1 MPVIAVI
8 GGQWGDEGKGRVIDL
23 LAENAEVVARF
34 SGGANAG
41 HTVVNQRGRFALHL
55 VPSGIFNPQ
64 AICIIGNGVA
74 VDPASL
80 LEEIATL
87 QRAGVSTERLY
98 VSDRAHLVMPY
109 HQLFDQLEEERLGQ
123 SALGTTRRGIGP
135 AFADK
140 AARLGIRL
148 ADLQDP
154 KDFLERLAPILE
166 LKNAILTKVYGRPA
180 LGLEEVHTRYLDL
193 GRQLRGYV
201 RETHLLLQEALDQDK
216 RVILEGAQG
225 VMLDVDFGTYP
236 YVTSSSPLA
245 AGAAAGLGIPARLD
259 RALGVYKVYATR
271 VGAGPLPTELDDDM
285 GAALREWGKE
295 YGATTGRPRRC
306 GWFDAVAARHSTR
319 LSGFTDIALTKLDVL
334 DRCPTIKVCT
344 AYMLEGQAITTFP
357 ASSAALA
364 RCVPV
369 YEELQG
375 WLEPT
380 QGVRRFSDL
389 PPRARAYV
397 KRLEQLLACP
407 VGLISVGDS
416 REQMVQ
422 RRTFRWHAAPAA

>member
-23 LAENAEVVARF
+23 LAEKADVVARF

-41 HTVVNQRGRFALHL
+41 HTVVNQHGRFALHQ

-64 AICIIGNGVA
+64 AVCIIGNGVA
-74 VDPASL
+74 VDPTSL
-80 LEEIATL
+80 LEEIAAL
-87 QRAGVSTERLY
+87 RKAGISTERLY
-98 VSDRAHLVMPY
+98 LSDRAHLVMPY
-109 HQLFDQLEEERLGQ
+109 HKLLDELEEKRLGQ

-135 AFADK
+135 TFADK

-148 ADLQDP
+148 ADLHEPQD
-154 KDFLERLAPILE
+154 FRERLAPILE
-166 LKNAILTKVYGRPA
+166 LKNAILTKVYGCPA
-180 LGLEEVHTRYLDL
+180 LDFEEVYTRYLDF
-193 GRQLRGYV
+193 GRQLGGYV

-216 RVILEGAQG
+216 RIILEGAQG
-225 VMLDVDFGTYP
+225 ALLDVDFGTYP

-245 AGAAAGLGIPARLD
+245 AGAAAGLGIPTRLD

-285 GAALREWGKE
+285 GAALRAWGKE

-306 GWFDAVAARHSTR
+306 GWFDAVAARPRAR

-344 AYMLEGQAITTFP
+344 AYVLEGQAITSFP

-364 RCVPV
+364 RCAPV
-369 YEELQG
+369 YEELPG
-375 WLEPT
+375 WQEPT
-380 QGVRRFSDL
+380 QSVRRFSDL
-389 PPRARAYV
+389 PARAKAYV

-416 REQMVQ
+416 REQMIQ
-422 RRTFRWHAAPAA
+422 RRTFRWNAAAA